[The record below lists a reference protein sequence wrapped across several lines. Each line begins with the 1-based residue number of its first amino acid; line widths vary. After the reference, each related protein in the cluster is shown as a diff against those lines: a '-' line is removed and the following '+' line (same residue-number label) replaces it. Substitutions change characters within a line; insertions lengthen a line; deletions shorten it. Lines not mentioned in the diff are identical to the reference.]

1 MNAPVEVHHP
11 RTVTD
16 GVLHHVSA
24 SQVGTYEL
32 CPRKWWFQ
40 KVVHAPDH
48 SSTASRDLGT
58 AVHAELEDY
67 LKGGPSPTMDIAQSG
82 LVHLPPPGPDLLVEA
97 ALVPPIIVAGVPWE
111 GKIDVV
117 VPPTPQTPTEAWV
130 IDHKTTKDFR
140 YCKTSDELAHNIQ
153 MVSYA
158 HWVALRYWGPGSL
171 VRGGYRV
178 KVSHVYY
185 HTRPD
190 TLGPRAVRSKRV
202 DGWVETVDIPAQ
214 WAKLTRTVEAMK
226 ADAAKS
232 SQDEVGVDRDACG
245 AFGGCPYRTRCNAVM
260 NAPKG
265 MSGMFG
271 KKPSLPAKNSLPV
284 LPPPAVDTPDAAP
297 QGPASAPAVADG
309 ALVLYIG
316 CIPLV
321 GPHAGLAAPLESVV
335 APLCDQIAAE
345 YAVKD
350 IRMIQYAGGKGE
362 LASRLRE
369 NPPRGVFYVYRSHE
383 LAAVALEALT
393 PLADVIV
400 QGNL

>member
-1 MNAPVEVHHP
+1 MNAPADAPRV

-40 KVVHAPDH
+40 KVAQAPDH

-97 ALVPPIIVAGVPWE
+97 ALVPPVIVAGVPWE

-117 VPPTPQTPTEAWV
+117 VPPTPDAPTEAWV

-140 YCKTSDELAHNIQ
+140 YCKTSDELSKNIQ

-158 HWVALRYWGPGSL
+158 YWVGLRYWGPGALS
-171 VRGGYRV
+171 RAGYRV

-185 HTRPD
+185 HTRPE

-202 DGWVETVDIPAQ
+202 DSWVNMVDIPAQ
-214 WAKLTRTVEAMK
+214 WAILTRTVEAMK

-232 SQDEVGVDRDACG
+232 VQDEVGVDRDACG
-245 AFGGCPYRTRCNAVM
+245 AFGGCPFRTRCNAAM
-260 NAPKG
+260 NQPKNL
-265 MSGMFG
+265 SSMF
-271 KKPSLPAKNSLPV
+271 KRPATLPTKSLPV
-284 LPPPAVDTPDAAP
+284 VPSAPGPDAPPPEEAAAPDAP
-297 QGPASAPAVADG
+297 ADG
-309 ALVLYIG
+309 RLVLYVG

-321 GPHAGLAAPLESVV
+321 GPHAGIARPLETVV
-335 APLCDQIAAE
+335 APVCDAIAAE
-345 YAVKD
+345 SGVKD
-350 IRMIQYAGGKGE
+350 VRQIQFAMGKGE
-362 LASRLRE
+362 LAHRLRA
-369 NPPRGVFYVYRSHE
+369 NPPTGVFYVYRSHE

-400 QGNL
+400 QGVQ